1 MTQGVL
7 IFAFNNE
14 ETDYLAMAEWSAGN
28 IRRHLNLPVS
38 VVTNVEYTGM
48 AFDRVIRAN
57 AESGGTRYFEDYN
70 KTVTWHNAGRVD
82 AYSLTPYDQTIVLD
96 ADYVVASNNLKRLLN
111 AQQDFMCHRQAFDL
125 SGQTD
130 MRGLNTFGKYDM
142 PMWWAT
148 VMMFR
153 KSNTAQYI
161 FDCMQMVQDNW
172 QHYRDLY
179 NIDRATYRNDFAL
192 SIALGI
198 VSGHTMKVDE
208 IPWALPSVMPN
219 TRLSRHLKHLASDS
233 YAIEY
238 TDSDQKLKHMSFEGL
253 DFHAMGKKYLGDI
266 VETDRRT
273 RLPNSS
279 N

>member
-28 IRRHLNLPVS
+28 IRRHLNLPTS
-38 VVTNVEYTGM
+38 VVTDIEYTGT
-48 AFDRVIRAN
+48 AFDRVIHAD
-57 AESGGTRYFEDYN
+57 AESGGTRYFEDYDT
-70 KTVTWHNAGRVD
+70 TVTWHNAGRVD
-82 AYSLTPYDQTIVLD
+82 AYTLTPYDQTIVLD
-96 ADYVVASNNLKRLLN
+96 ADYVVASNNLKRLLT
-111 AQQDFMCHRQAFDL
+111 ATQDFLCHRLAFDL
-125 SGQTD
+125 AGKTD
-130 MRGLNTFGKYDM
+130 MSGLNTFGNYDM

-161 FDCMQMVQDNW
+161 FDSMQMVRHNW

-208 IPWALPSVMPN
+208 IPWALASVMPN
-219 TRLSRHLKHLASDS
+219 TQLMRWIDTDS
-233 YAIEY
+233 YIITY

-253 DFHAMGKKYLGDI
+253 DFHAMGKKHLGDI

-273 RLPNSS
+273 RLLDSS
-279 N
+279 H

>member
-28 IRRHLNLPVS
+28 IRRHLNLPTS
-38 VVTNVEYTGM
+38 VVTNTEYTGT
-48 AFDRVIRAN
+48 AFDRVIRA
-57 AESGGTRYFEDYN
+57 D
-70 KTVTWHNAGRVD
+70 AGRVD
-82 AYSLTPYDQTIVLD
+82 AYALTPYDQTIVLD

-111 AQQDFMCHRQAFDL
+111 ANQDFLCHRLAFDL
-125 SGQTD
+125 AGQTD
-130 MRGLNTFGKYDM
+130 MRGLNTFGNYDM

-161 FDCMQMVQDNW
+161 FDSMQMVRDNW

-208 IPWALPSVMPN
+208 IPWALASVMPN
-219 TRLSRHLKHLASDS
+219 TQLMRWIDTDS
-233 YAIEY
+233 YIITY

-253 DFHAMGKKYLGDI
+253 DFHAMGKKHLGDI

-273 RLPNSS
+273 RLLDSS

>member
-14 ETDYLAMAEWSAGN
+14 QTDYLAMAEWSAHN
-28 IRRHLNLPVS
+28 VRRYLNLPTS
-38 VVTNVEYTGM
+38 VVTNTEYTGT
-48 AFDRVIRAN
+48 AFDHVIHAD
-57 AESGGTRYFEDYN
+57 AESGGTRYFEDYDN
-70 KTVTWHNAGRVD
+70 TVTWHNAGRVD
-82 AYSLTPYDQTIVLD
+82 AYTLTPYDQTIVLD
-96 ADYVVASNNLKRLLN
+96 ADYVVASTSLKGLLN
-111 AQQDFMCHRQAFDL
+111 AQQDFMCHKTAFDM
-125 SGQTD
+125 SAQTD
-130 MRGLNTFGKYDM
+130 MRGLNTFGRYSM

-153 KSNTAQYI
+153 RSNTAQYI
-161 FDCMQMVQDNW
+161 FDCMQMVRDNW

-219 TRLSRHLKHLASDS
+219 TRLSRDIDDS
-233 YAIEY
+233 FMIEY
-238 TDSDQKLKHMSFEGL
+238 QDSNQLRKRMGFRGL
-253 DFHAMGKKYLGDI
+253 DFHAMGKKDLGDI

-273 RLPNSS
+273 RLFNSS
-279 N
+279 H

>member
-1 MTQGVL
+1 V
-7 IFAFNNE
+7 
-14 ETDYLAMAEWSAGN
+14 
-28 IRRHLNLPVS
+28 RRHLNLPTS
-38 VVTNVEYTGM
+38 VVTNANYTGT
-48 AFDRVIRAN
+48 AFNHVIHAN

-70 KTVTWHNAGRVD
+70 STVTWHNAGRVD
-82 AYSLTPYDQTIVLD
+82 AYRLTPYDQTIVLD

-111 AQQDFMCHRQAFDL
+111 AQQDFLCHRIAFDL
-125 SGQTD
+125 AGQTD
-130 MRGLNTFGKYDM
+130 MRGLNAFGKYDM

-153 KSNTAQYI
+153 RSNTSQYI
-161 FDCMQMVQDNW
+161 FDSMQMVRDNW

-208 IPWALPSVMPN
+208 IPWALASVMPN
-219 TRLSRHLKHLASDS
+219 TQLMRWIDTDS
-233 YAIEY
+233 YIITY

-253 DFHAMGKKYLGDI
+253 DFHAMGKKHLGDI

-273 RLPNSS
+273 RLLDSS

>member
-14 ETDYLAMAEWSAGN
+14 ETDYLAMAEWSANN

-38 VVTNVEYTGM
+38 VVTNAKYTGT
-48 AFDRVIRAN
+48 AFDRVIHAD
-57 AESGGTRYFEDYN
+57 AESGGTRYFEDYDT
-70 KTVTWHNAGRVD
+70 TVTWHNAGRVD
-82 AYSLTPYDQTIVLD
+82 AYRLTPYDQTIVLD
-96 ADYVVASNNLKRLLN
+96 ADYVVASNNLKRLLS
-111 AQQDFMCHRQAFDL
+111 ATQDFLCHRLAFDL
-125 SGQTD
+125 AGKTD
-130 MRGLNTFGKYDM
+130 MRGLNTFGNYSM

-153 KSNTAQYI
+153 RSNTAQYI
-161 FDCMQMVQDNW
+161 FDSMQMVRDNW

-179 NIDRATYRNDFAL
+179 NIDRDTYRNDFAL

-219 TRLSRHLKHLASDS
+219 TQLLRNLHSDS

-253 DFHAMGKKYLGDI
+253 DFHAMGKKHLGDI
-266 VETDRRT
+266 VETDCRA
-273 RLPNSS
+273 RLLDSS

>member
-14 ETDYLAMAEWSAGN
+14 QTDYLAMAEWSAGN
-28 IRRHLNLPVS
+28 VRRHLNLPVS
-38 VVTNVEYTGM
+38 IVTNTEYTGT
-48 AFDRVIRAN
+48 AFDHVIQAN
-57 AESGGTRYFEDYN
+57 AESGGTRYFEDYDT
-70 KTVTWHNAGRVD
+70 TVTWHNAGRVD
-82 AYSLTPYDQTIVLD
+82 AYALTPYDQTIVLD

-111 AQQDFMCHRQAFDL
+111 ANQDFLCHRLAFDL
-125 SGQTD
+125 AGQTD
-130 MRGLNTFGKYDM
+130 MRGLNTFGNYDM

-161 FDCMQMVQDNW
+161 FDSMQMVRDNW

-208 IPWALPSVMPN
+208 IPWALASVMPN
-219 TRLSRHLKHLASDS
+219 TQLMRCIDTDS
-233 YAIEY
+233 YIIKY

-253 DFHAMGKKYLGDI
+253 DFHAMGKKHLGDI

-273 RLPNSS
+273 RLLDSS

>member
-14 ETDYLAMAEWSAGN
+14 ETDYLDMAEWSAAN
-28 IRRHLNLPVS
+28 IQRHLNLPVS
-38 VVTNVEYTGM
+38 VVTDTEYTGK
-48 AFDRVIRAN
+48 AFDQVIHAV
-57 AESGGTRYFEDYN
+57 AESGGTRYFEDYDR
-70 KTVTWHNAGRVD
+70 TVTWHNAGRVD
-82 AYSLTPYDQTIVLD
+82 AYNLTPYDQTIVLD

-111 AQQDFMCHRQAFDL
+111 AQQDFLCHRIAFDL
-125 SGQTD
+125 AGQTD
-130 MRGLNTFGKYDM
+130 MRGINTFGKYDM

-161 FDCMQMVQDNW
+161 FDSMQMVRNNW

-179 NIDRATYRNDFAL
+179 HIDRATYRNDFAL

-198 VSGHTMKVDE
+198 VNGHTQKVDE
-208 IPWALPSVMPN
+208 IPWSLVSVMPN
-219 TRLSRHLKHLASDS
+219 THLTRYLDQDS

-238 TDSDQKLKHMSFEGL
+238 TDSDKKLKFMSFEGL
-253 DFHAMGKKYLGDI
+253 DFHAMGKKHLGDI
-266 VETDRRT
+266 VETDRRA
-273 RLPNSS
+273 RLLNSS

>member
-38 VVTNVEYTGM
+38 VVTDIEYTGT
-48 AFDRVIRAN
+48 AFDRVIHAN
-57 AESGGTRYFEDYN
+57 AESGGTRYFEDYDT
-70 KTVTWHNAGRVD
+70 TVTWHNAGRVN
-82 AYSLTPYDQTIVLD
+82 AYALTPYDQTIVLD

-111 AQQDFMCHRQAFDL
+111 ANQDFLCHRLAFDL
-125 SGQTD
+125 AGKTD
-130 MRGLNTFGKYDM
+130 MRGLNTFGNYDM

-161 FDCMQMVQDNW
+161 FDSMQMVRDNW

-208 IPWALPSVMPN
+208 IPWALASVMPN
-219 TRLSRHLKHLASDS
+219 TQLMRWIDTDS
-233 YAIEY
+233 YIITYA
-238 TDSDQKLKHMSFEGL
+238 DSDQKLKHMSFEGL
-253 DFHAMGKKYLGDI
+253 DFHAMGKKHLGDI

-273 RLPNSS
+273 RLLDSS
-279 N
+279 Y

>member
-28 IRRHLNLPVS
+28 IRRHLNLPTS
-38 VVTNVEYTGM
+38 VVTNTEYTGT
-48 AFDRVIRAN
+48 AFDHVIRAD

-70 KTVTWHNAGRVD
+70 STVTWHNAGRVD
-82 AYSLTPYDQTIVLD
+82 AYRLTPYDQTIVLD

-111 AQQDFMCHRQAFDL
+111 ANQDFLCHRLAFDL
-125 SGQTD
+125 AGQTD
-130 MRGLNTFGKYDM
+130 MRGLNNFGKYDD
-142 PMWWAT
+142 
-148 VMMFR
+148 
-153 KSNTAQYI
+153 S
-161 FDCMQMVQDNW
+161 MQMVRDNW

-208 IPWALPSVMPN
+208 IPWALASVMPN
-219 TRLSRHLKHLASDS
+219 TQLMRWIDTDS
-233 YAIEY
+233 YIITY

-253 DFHAMGKKYLGDI
+253 DFHAMGKKHLGDI

-273 RLPNSS
+273 RLLDSS

>member
-28 IRRHLNLPVS
+28 IRRHLNLPTS
-38 VVTNVEYTGM
+38 VVTNTEYTGT
-48 AFDRVIRAN
+48 AFDHVIRAD

-70 KTVTWHNAGRVD
+70 STVTWHNAGRVD
-82 AYSLTPYDQTIVLD
+82 AYRLTPYDQTIVLD

-111 AQQDFMCHRQAFDL
+111 ANQDFLCHRLAFDL
-125 SGQTD
+125 AGQTD
-130 MRGLNTFGKYDM
+130 MRGLNTFGNYDM

-161 FDCMQMVQDNW
+161 FDSMQMVRDNW

-208 IPWALPSVMPN
+208 IPWALASVMPN
-219 TRLSRHLKHLASDS
+219 TQLMRWIETFFIHLHDDPHFLIQSK
-233 YAIEY
+233 
-238 TDSDQKLKHMSFEGL
+238 
-253 DFHAMGKKYLGDI
+253 
-266 VETDRRT
+266 
-273 RLPNSS
+273 
-279 N
+279 

>member
-1 MTQGVL
+1 
-7 IFAFNNE
+7 
-14 ETDYLAMAEWSAGN
+14 
-28 IRRHLNLPVS
+28 
-38 VVTNVEYTGM
+38 
-48 AFDRVIRAN
+48 
-57 AESGGTRYFEDYN
+57 
-70 KTVTWHNAGRVD
+70 
-82 AYSLTPYDQTIVLD
+82 
-96 ADYVVASNNLKRLLN
+96 
-111 AQQDFMCHRQAFDL
+111 
-125 SGQTD
+125 
-130 MRGLNTFGKYDM
+130 MRGLNTFGNYDM

-161 FDCMQMVQDNW
+161 FDSMQMVRDNW

-208 IPWALPSVMPN
+208 IPWALASVMPN
-219 TRLSRHLKHLASDS
+219 TQLMRWIDTDS
-233 YAIEY
+233 YIITYA
-238 TDSDQKLKHMSFEGL
+238 DSDQKLKHMSFEGL
-253 DFHAMGKKYLGDI
+253 DFHAMGKKHLGDI

>member
-28 IRRHLNLPVS
+28 IRRHLNLPTS
-38 VVTNVEYTGM
+38 VVTDIEYTGT
-48 AFDRVIRAN
+48 AFDRVIHAD
-57 AESGGTRYFEDYN
+57 AESGGTRYFEDYDT
-70 KTVTWHNAGRVD
+70 TVTWHNAGRVD
-82 AYSLTPYDQTIVLD
+82 AYTLTPYDQTIVLD
-96 ADYVVASNNLKRLLN
+96 ADYVVASNNLKRLLTAN
-111 AQQDFMCHRQAFDL
+111 QDFLCHRLAFDL
-125 SGQTD
+125 AGQTD
-130 MRGLNTFGKYDM
+130 MRGLNTFGNYDM

-161 FDCMQMVQDNW
+161 FDSMQMVRHNW

-208 IPWALPSVMPN
+208 IPWALASVMPN
-219 TRLSRHLKHLASDS
+219 TQLMRWIDTDS
-233 YAIEY
+233 YIITY

-253 DFHAMGKKYLGDI
+253 DFHAMGKKHLGDI

-273 RLPNSS
+273 RLLDSS

>member
-14 ETDYLAMAEWSAGN
+14 ETDYLAMAEWSADN

-38 VVTNVEYTGM
+38 VVTNAKYTGT
-48 AFDRVIRAN
+48 AFDHVILAD

-70 KTVTWHNAGRVD
+70 STVTWHNAGRVD
-82 AYSLTPYDQTIVLD
+82 AYNLTPYAQTIVLD

-111 AQQDFMCHRQAFDL
+111 ASQDFLCHRIAFDMA
-125 SGQTD
+125 GQTD
-130 MRGLNTFGKYDM
+130 MRGLNSFGKYDM

-161 FDCMQMVQDNW
+161 FDSMQMVRDNW

-208 IPWALPSVMPN
+208 IPWALASVMPN
-219 TRLSRHLKHLASDS
+219 TKLLRNLDLDS
-233 YAIEY
+233 YTIEY
-238 TDSDQKLKHMSFEGL
+238 TDSDQKLKHMGFEGL
-253 DFHAMGKKYLGDI
+253 DFHAMGKKHLGDI

-279 N
+279 H